1 MAGIADLLS
10 GGGGAFLKWET
21 PGTNYSGI
29 ITDVLARQA
38 RKYESTEL
46 ATWDD
51 GTPQMQVLL
60 TLSTDYRDAGNP
72 DDDGTRQLSINLW
85 SGQKKALIAACKAA
99 GVSEPVIG
107 MGFKATHM
115 EGIGNAKSPR
125 VFVYELSSGPSV
137 LATALAET
145 TTVVATG
152 TGAVAATVN
161 PAETAKALLAA
172 GLSVA
177 DVASTTGLPATTVQA
192 LANLAA

>member
-1 MAGIADLLS
+1 MGIADLLS

-51 GTPQMQVLL
+51 GTAQMQVLL

-85 SGQKKALIAACKAA
+85 SGQKKALIAACKLA
-99 GVSEPVIG
+99 GVAEPIIG
-107 MGFKATHM
+107 MGFKATHV

-125 VFVYELSSGPSV
+125 VFVYELSAGPSV
-137 LATALAET
+137 LATALAAT
-145 TTVVATG
+145 TTVEATG
-152 TGAVAATVN
+152 TGAVSASVN
-161 PAETAKALLAA
+161 PAETAKTLLGA
-172 GLSVA
+172 GMGIDAVA
-177 DVASTTGLPATTVQA
+177 QATGLPATTVAA
-192 LANLAA
+192 LANLIAA